1 MNHNYKDDQFQN
13 LISSAG
19 MHHLDSHAGSLR
31 RKRRGHF
38 FFKMN
43 SSQLTLLS
51 THIFQF
57 CKTANADFSFKFD
70 ILNMGIITACAYSA
84 VIYIGIRH
92 DKLDNI

>member
-1 MNHNYKDDQFQN
+1 MALSVYTHYPGNMLACGLLCCMCTWVLTGYEV
-13 LISSAG
+13 S
-19 MHHLDSHAGSLR
+19 GS
-31 RKRRGHF
+31 F
-38 FFKMN
+38 FFFF
-43 SSQLTLLS
+43 SGRVAR
-51 THIFQF
+51 IFQF